1 MAPRR
6 KPDRRKKG
14 TGRVFQDPK
23 GSGIWYARLPE
34 KDGKSGPRWRVKD
47 EETGNTELDEKLAQL
62 KQGIKIYERADLF
75 GELVMQ
81 CIEAT
86 ADLGLTTGETYRQHA
101 RLYVLSQ
108 PIADIRVADLLPA
121 DLRAWV
127 AGISKVK
134 SARTKK
140 RLSGNTI
147 RHAYDRI
154 RPALIVAF
162 EDKRID
168 WLPPKTLKLPRV
180 EQVERRALTMEE
192 SNRLID
198 AATNLRL
205 AMMFKTYISTGMRE
219 SELIGLLWEMINW
232 QRKEIYLTSQL
243 KWSREEK
250 RWERVPL
257 KNRKRRRIPLDDDY
271 LSELRT
277 HRIRQM
283 EEKLRRGEEWHE
295 NGLVFP
301 TSVGTPFSPRNLI
314 DDLERDANKAG
325 IGKVT
330 VHELRHTSGSL
341 MLQAGKTMTTVSKI
355 LGHSSVGVTEKI
367 YAHAYDD
374 DKRDAISAVSRRL
387 RQVGGDE

>member
-1 MAPRR
+1 
-6 KPDRRKKG
+6 
-14 TGRVFQDPK
+14 
-23 GSGIWYARLPE
+23 
-34 KDGKSGPRWRVKD
+34 VKD
-47 EETGNTELDEKLAQL
+47 KQTGDTELAQKLAQL
-62 KQGIKIYERADLF
+62 KQGIRVYERADLF

-86 ADLGLTTGETYRQHA
+86 PDLGPTTYETYRQHT

-108 PIADIRVADLLPA
+108 PIAEIHVADMLPA

-127 AGISKVK
+127 AGIAKVK
-134 SARTKK
+134 SLRTKK

-147 RHAYDRI
+147 RRAYDRI
-154 RPALIVAF
+154 RVALLVAF

-192 SNRLID
+192 SNLLIEF
-198 AATNLRL
+198 ATNLRL
-205 AMMFKTYISTGMRE
+205 SMMFKTFIATGMRE
-219 SELIGLLWEMINW
+219 SELIGLMWDMIDW
-232 QRKEIYLTSQL
+232 QRKEINLTSQL
-243 KWSREEK
+243 KWLREEK
-250 RWERVPL
+250 RWERMPL
-257 KNRKRRRIPLDDDY
+257 KNRKRRRIPVDDDY
-271 LSELRT
+271 LAELRA
-277 HRIRQM
+277 HRVRQM
-283 EEKLRRGEEWHE
+283 EEKLRRGDEWQEH
-295 NGLVFP
+295 NLVFP

-314 DDLERDANKAG
+314 DDLQRDANKAG

-330 VHELRHTSGSL
+330 VHELRHTAGSL

-374 DKRDAISAVSRRL
+374 DKRDAVSSVSRRL
-387 RQVGGDE
+387 RQVGGDEK